1 MNRKNE
7 EEIRHVID
15 VYGNM
20 LYRTAYILLGN
31 IHDVQDVLQEV
42 MIRYMEKA
50 PLFKDAEH
58 EKAWL
63 LKVTS
68 NLCKDYL
75 RFNRRH
81 TYVNLEQLENVCP
94 APKQREL
101 LTEILSLPAK
111 WKTILLLH
119 YVEGY
124 KISEISGITN
134 LSENAVKKRLQRGK
148 DALRQ
153 KLNES

>member
-1 MNRKNE
+1 MNQKSE
-7 EEIRHVID
+7 EEIRHAIT
-15 VYGNM
+15 VYGNL
-20 LYRTAYILLGN
+20 LYRMAYVHLGN

-42 MIRYMEKA
+42 MIKYMEKS
-50 PLFKDAEH
+50 PFFHDSEH

-81 TYVNLEQLENVCP
+81 TYVNLDQLESVCP
-94 APKQREL
+94 APDQREL
-101 LTEILSLPAK
+101 LSEIISLPAK

-119 YVEGY
+119 YM
-124 KISEISGITN
+124 
-134 LSENAVKKRLQRGK
+134 
-148 DALRQ
+148 
-153 KLNES
+153 